1 MGMAKSTLNLFVMK
15 KNLLFPF
22 FIAALLLPTL
32 KCEAQLSLELKAIK
46 VNNINLSTNHKADPK
61 LQYSYPGVVISGIS
75 LYVTA
80 ELTNTNDAV
89 LYFSEEEGVNRDK
102 IRLALSFYEIGSGWK
117 KMYLYNPQS
126 SDFNVFAEIDS
137 LNPGESITMEAG
149 VGFPN
154 TLFEYIYPVYYI
166 SEIVPTMYLELEMPG
181 QEPIFSDFTKNVF
194 VNGRRT
200 DIVRKECY
208 SCGEI
213 YIATINFDALVE
225 LMGWNPSG
233 SRSSGLSALFSGV
246 FYNTPL
252 LEKAF
257 VCNMDYSRRE
267 LTFIL
272 HH

>member
-1 MGMAKSTLNLFVMK
+1 MANSTLNLIVMK

-22 FIAALLLPTL
+22 FIAALLLPAL
-32 KCEAQLSLELKAIK
+32 KCEAQLSLELKNIK
-46 VNNINLSTNHKADPK
+46 VNNINLSTNHKTDPR
-61 LQYSYPGVVISGIS
+61 LLNLGVVMPTGIS

-89 LYFSEEEGVNRDK
+89 LYFNEEKGVNRDN
-102 IRLALSFYEIGSGWK
+102 IRLAMSFYEIGSGWK

-137 LNPGESITMEAG
+137 LNPGESITVEAG

-194 VNGRRT
+194 VNGRKT

-213 YIATINFDALVE
+213 YTATINFDALVE
-225 LMGWNPSG
+225 LMGWGPSG
-233 SRSSGLSALFSGV
+233 SRGSSLLGLFSGV
-246 FYNTPL
+246 FYNSPL
-252 LEKAF
+252 LERAF
-257 VCNMDYSRRE
+257 VCNMDYTRRE

-272 HH
+272 HQ